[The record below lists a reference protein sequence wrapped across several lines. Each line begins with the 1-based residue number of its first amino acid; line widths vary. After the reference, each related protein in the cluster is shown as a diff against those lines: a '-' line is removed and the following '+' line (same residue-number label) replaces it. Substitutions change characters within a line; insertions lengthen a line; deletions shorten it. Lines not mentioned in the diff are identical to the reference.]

1 MTLVEKGKMRKHYS
15 RLMGALY
22 VSGGLVKYSIL
33 ILFLVCSF
41 SSAAK
46 DLCPINKSI
55 ESDMRIPE
63 SHYSKENAE
72 QAIKKL
78 HGIVSEND
86 KVYEWIT
93 VPNSVKTIEGY
104 ILKKDAHKS
113 EFKLVEF
120 CTFMKSSFWYD

>member
-1 MTLVEKGKMRKHYS
+1 M
-15 RLMGALY
+15 
-22 VSGGLVKYSIL
+22 KYSVL
-33 ILFLVCSF
+33 ILFFVCSF

-46 DLCPINKSI
+46 DLCPINKNI

-78 HGIVSEND
+78 HGIISEND

-93 VPNSVKTIEGY
+93 VPNAMKTIEGY
-104 ILKKDAHKS
+104 VLKRDALSAKGAMKEYHVS
-113 EFKLVEF
+113 AF
-120 CTFMKSSFWYD
+120 CTFMESSAWYD